1 MLELIVLSL
10 GLSCVTAV
18 ASLILGKA
26 RAASKTVACV
36 GGMAAAAAGAAG
48 GIMAL
53 FGPAVYVS
61 LPGPMPFTDFTLLLN
76 PLAGLLVAV
85 IAVLAFAAWLY
96 GLSYFDEYYDKGIG
110 VIGFFMNLFIASM
123 DLVILV
129 DNAFWFLVFFEL
141 MSLTSYVLV
150 IIDQTEKSLRGGF
163 LYLVMA
169 HIGFLMI
176 ALSFFTMAVSAGS
189 LEFMDYRTCAFAPA
203 TATIAF
209 VLAFFGFGAKAGMVP
224 FHSWLPQAHP
234 AAPSNVSALMSGG
247 MIKIG
252 IFGMLKVCFD
262 LLGATGGQV
271 GWGVLVIVIGAAS
284 SVLGVV
290 YALGEHDL
298 KSLLAY
304 HSVENI
310 GIILLGVGTGIY
322 GWAAGLPWV
331 AGIGLLAGLYHLV
344 NHAMFK
350 GLLFL
355 GAGSVLHA
363 TGTRNMEVLGGLAR
377 LMPWTAACFLVG
389 SLAISAIPPLNG
401 FVSEWFTYQG
411 LIGAA
416 MEGDLFLRI
425 VFAFAVVALA
435 ITGAL
440 AVTCFVKAFGVT
452 FLAAPRSQA
461 AADAHESPA
470 PMTAAM
476 VLLTIACVALGLGAA
491 AVTPV
496 VNAIGASL
504 TLAPELPAT
513 AGLELVSLG
522 TASVVSPLILAVLM
536 AVVIGACALVR
547 NAANRRAGFKED
559 PAPWQ
564 CGYEPDLSM
573 EVLASTVGANVRAF
587 MGPLYGIRHAV
598 NRAGQAVARLLERA
612 LSSSEDAPASA
623 APAAAGAGA
632 EGSSRY
638 ERDLRHGIAPAEEAP
653 SALSTSVL
661 SAVASVG
668 RWFSRL
674 ESGDF
679 RTYIVYIVG
688 ALVFFLALI
697 ILVR

>member
-1 MLELIVLSL
+1 MLELILLSLGISCITGVLSL
-10 GLSCVTAV
+10 V
-18 ASLILGKA
+18 AGKVP
-26 RAASKTVACV
+26 AASKTIACA
-36 GGMAAAAAGAAG
+36 GGMASAACAFVGGAGA
-48 GIMAL
+48 L
-53 FGPAVYVS
+53 LSPAVYAS
-61 LPGPMPFTDFTLLLN
+61 WLGPMPFTNFTLLLN
-76 PLAGLLVAV
+76 PLAGLLIAV
-85 IAVLAFAAWLY
+85 ISALAFVAWLY

-123 DLVILV
+123 NLVILA

-163 LYLVMA
+163 LYLIMA

-176 ALSFFTMAVSAGS
+176 AISFFVMASATGS
-189 LEFMDYRTCAFAPA
+189 LEFEAFRTSAFAPGVA
-203 TATIAF
+203 TAAF

-252 IFGMLKVCFD
+252 IFGICKVCFD
-262 LLGATGGQV
+262 LLGVTGGEI
-271 GWGVLVIVIGAAS
+271 GWGVLVIVIGAIS

-322 GWAAGLPWV
+322 GWAAGLPWL
-331 AGIGLLAGLYHLV
+331 AAIGLLAGLYHLV

-377 LMPWTAACFLVG
+377 LMPVTAVCFLVG

-416 MEGDLFLRI
+416 MGGDIFTRI
-425 VFAFAVVALA
+425 LFAFAVVALA

-452 FLAAPRSQA
+452 FLARPRSEA
-461 AADAHESPA
+461 AEGAHEVPV
-470 PMTAAM
+470 PMKAAM
-476 VLLTIACVALGLGAA
+476 VILTLVCVFLGLGAA

-496 VNAIGASL
+496 VDSIAATMLSV
-504 TLAPELPAT
+504 PPVPAVEGVT
-513 AGLELVSLG
+513 LVSLD
-522 TASVVSPLILAVLM
+522 TVSVVSPLVLAVLM
-536 AVVIGACALVR
+536 GAVIAVCVLVR
-547 NAANRRAGFKED
+547 NGANRAAGMKDD
-559 PAPWQ
+559 PQTWA
-564 CGYEPDLSM
+564 CGYQADLTM
-573 EVLASTVGANVRAF
+573 ETLASTVGANVKNF
-587 MGPLYGIRHAV
+587 MGPLFAIRSGV
-598 NRAGQAVARLLERA
+598 NRAGVAVARLCGRA
-612 LSSSEDAPASA
+612 LEPESA
-623 APAAAGAGA
+623 APAAPEAPAA
-632 EGSSRY
+632 APTRFDAD
-638 ERDLRHGIAPAEEAP
+638 RTVGIAPAKEQAP
-653 SALSTSVL
+653 ALSHSVL
-661 SAVASVG
+661 SVVSDLGAWFG
-668 RWFSRL
+668 RM

-679 RTYIVYIVG
+679 RTYIVYIVC